1 MLADFPFAHDHP
13 NAEAHRW
20 VNRNLTE
27 VMAALEADAY
37 PRDFGPLLTSADL
50 LPPAFRVAVLR
61 ASIERLPWYRAL
73 MPRCAP
79 LVVVRRH
86 SWNGARACQRRRAAH
101 WGRRVPSF

>member
-37 PRDFGPLLTSADL
+37 PRDFGPLL
-50 LPPAFRVAVLR
+50 
-61 ASIERLPWYRAL
+61 
-73 MPRCAP
+73 
-79 LVVVRRH
+79 
-86 SWNGARACQRRRAAH
+86 
-101 WGRRVPSF
+101 